1 MFTDHGKENSVAHM
15 QRPVIPALGKKAGRL
30 AKCCEI
36 SLKYLTVD
44 FISSK
49 EQGT

>member
-15 QRPVIPALGKKAGRL
+15 QRPVIPALDKKAGRL
-30 AKCCEI
+30 AKCEI